1 MKLGFIGLGIMGESM
16 AENLVKK
23 SGETVYVFDFNPEKV
38 EQLRQM
44 GAIAA
49 KDSRAVVEAADVIF
63 TSVPKAEHVKAVH
76 ESVYDVVKPGQIF
89 IDMSTISPY
98 DSMALAKELTTRGAY
113 MLDAPVVKSK
123 QAAID
128 GMLGIYV
135 GGDFAVFKTV
145 EKYLACIGSSI
156 EYLGANGKGAVMKIC
171 HNMLVG
177 EIQNGVNEMMTLAA
191 KFDINWEQFQ
201 GAIAIGGAKNFYLE
215 TKAKAIGTHDF
226 QTAFSVENMY
236 KDVIIARTLIDEM
249 KLHLPG
255 TEVIMDVYQQAMDA
269 GFGGEDF
276 SASVKVIEKLNK

>member
-16 AENLVKK
+16 AQNLVKK
-23 SGETVYVFDFNPEKV
+23 SGETVIVFDFNEQKV
-38 EQLRQM
+38 EQLVAL
-44 GAIAA
+44 GAVAA
-49 KDSRAVVEAADVIF
+49 KNSKEVVQQADVIF

-76 ESVYDVVKPGQIF
+76 ESVYDIVRPGQIF

-98 DSMALAKELTTRGAY
+98 DSVALANKLSDLGAY

-128 GMLGIYV
+128 GLLGIYV
-135 GGDFAVFKTV
+135 GGKQEIFIKV

-177 EIQNGVNEMMTLAA
+177 QIQNGVNEMMTLAA
-191 KFDINWEQFQ
+191 KFDVNWEQFQ

-236 KDVIIARTLIDEM
+236 KDVTIARELINEM
-249 KLHLPG
+249 KLELPG
-255 TEVIMDVYQQAMDA
+255 TVTIMDVYQQAMDA

-276 SASVKVIEKLNK
+276 SASVKVIENLNK